1 MGRLV
6 KDRQEEID
14 TVIWTASNKVKE
26 IRRNFD
32 SSKKNII
39 FDFDAMGNQIAKH
52 VYNNQTLMLEKSTY
66 YILDA
71 QGNQLSIYEHSV
83 DSATNTAYYYL
94 TDRNIYGSSRLG
106 VTKDTIN
113 MFNPYTLQSYGVVGN
128 RNYELTDH
136 RGNVQTVINDIK
148 YPLSSD
154 NTTVD
159 SYEVGVS
166 SVYDYSPF
174 GVQLDGRTIDNVFYH
189 PESTVD
195 TVSVT
200 AYALEETFDIASN
213 WQEIT
218 TETQITYPSG
228 KMRVR
233 NPMSNR
239 KKIGVKNEF
248 ITGEGLHS
256 LSFEITYLPYTLCP
270 IIVFPGEPIFP
281 SQTNDSILDSEE
293 FHIQS
298 VKNSYLVFEIFDE
311 NSISILIDS
320 TRSVGTYSYN
330 FTALEGENYS
340 VLFYI
345 NSLCNTRYFEIDN
358 VFITYEEEA
367 IVENTNAFIATNYRY
382 SVQNQEHHD
391 EIRGKGN
398 YINYKYRGHDPR
410 VGRLDWMIDP
420 LAKDYPFYSP
430 YAFSGNRV
438 LDAVELEGL
447 EPASVHLILVN
458 DAGEVEYDNILEASG
473 TGHLGSYHLENLL
486 PNLGLKSK
494 DFALNSHVTIKFNVD
509 AQKIEGLAESAS
521 VYVFGERKTANRELS
536 NWDKYGPVSIFGET
550 FANKVIE
557 IERNLYGIKGARNF
571 AEGITYLGSALS
583 MLGIPG
589 GAAIEGF
596 GLGYSSYLDFESGDE
611 KAREKLGIRIATF
624 GTGIGIGKSIDKTGI
639 DQGMKQLQKAGVGVA
654 TGEIREEAIEFIEKE

>member
-1 MGRLV
+1 MGNILTQERHIRNGTQIEDMTYRYRYDANNNLLRNRLYYINDNIASNVDSTDIDDQGVFNSDPDFIETANNYVRDKMGRLV

-32 SSKKNII
+32 SNKKNII
-39 FDFDAMGNQIAKH
+39 FDYDAMGNQIAKH

-398 YINYKYRGHDPR
+398 YINYKYRGYDPR
-410 VGRLDWMIDP
+410 VGRLDWLVDP
-420 LAKDYPFYSP
+420 LAKDYPWNSP
-430 YAFSGNRV
+430 YAFSENRV
-438 LDAVELEGL
+438 LDGVELEGL
-447 EPASVHLILVN
+447 EWSHTWDRSNQVYGHSYTVKIKVKN
-458 DAGEVEYDNILEASG
+458 SSEVVSDA
-473 TGHLGSYHLENLL
+473 NLQAF
-486 PNLGLKSK
+486 LKSIK
-494 DFALNSHVTIKFNVD
+494 PNVEQNFTKNFQGSSMKVNIIFDFDSPIDPANDFYID
-509 AQKIEGLAESAS
+509 A
-521 VYVFGERKTANRELS
+521 
-536 NWDKYGPVSIFGET
+536 
-550 FANKVIE
+550 
-557 IERNLYGIKGARNF
+557 
-571 AEGITYLGSALS
+571 
-583 MLGIPG
+583 
-589 GAAIEGF
+589 
-596 GLGYSSYLDFESGDE
+596 
-611 KAREKLGIRIATF
+611 
-624 GTGIGIGKSIDKTGI
+624 
-639 DQGMKQLQKAGVGVA
+639 
-654 TGEIREEAIEFIEKE
+654 

>member
-1 MGRLV
+1 
-6 KDRQEEID
+6 
-14 TVIWTASNKVKE
+14 
-26 IRRNFD
+26 
-32 SSKKNII
+32 
-39 FDFDAMGNQIAKH
+39 
-52 VYNNQTLMLEKSTY
+52 MLEKSTY

-398 YINYKYRGHDPR
+398 YINYKYRGYDPR
-410 VGRLDWMIDP
+410 IGRLDWLVDP
-420 LAKDYPFYSP
+420 LAKDYPWNSP
-430 YAFSGNRV
+430 YAFSENRV
-438 LDAVELEGL
+438 LDGVELEGL
-447 EPASVHLILVN
+447 EFLPAGKSTVL
-458 DAGEVEYDNILEASG
+458 YTWSP
-473 TGHLGSYHLENLL
+473 GSYSGGNTNKTIMYKNVNHDITKKAFYNLM
-486 PNLGLKSK
+486 N
-494 DFALNSHVTIKFNVD
+494 DF
-509 AQKIEGLAESAS
+509 
-521 VYVFGERKTANRELS
+521 FGERQANQGTIDRTQRLMIFQTIES
-536 NWDKYGPVSIFGET
+536 FQNKNNIQGRYGAFDKVRKYGELGRHS
-550 FANKVIE
+550 KVGHRIGHGLAALLTIAIDGYESYRDNQLASDIILIREHSVIADLSRE
-557 IERNLYGIKGARNF
+557 IVEKAFNEEIIPEEWKYNENHDSKYERGRVEGIKKDLQNF
-571 AEGITYLGSALS
+571 LIDGT
-583 MLGIPG
+583 IP
-589 GAAIEGF
+589 E
-596 GLGYSSYLDFESGDE
+596 Y
-611 KAREKLGIRIATF
+611 
-624 GTGIGIGKSIDKTGI
+624 
-639 DQGMKQLQKAGVGVA
+639 
-654 TGEIREEAIEFIEKE
+654 REESYRDMIELIGTKLYNSYENNNEEDD

>member
-1 MGRLV
+1 
-6 KDRQEEID
+6 
-14 TVIWTASNKVKE
+14 
-26 IRRNFD
+26 
-32 SSKKNII
+32 
-39 FDFDAMGNQIAKH
+39 
-52 VYNNQTLMLEKSTY
+52 MLEKSTY

-71 QGNQLSIYEHSV
+71 QGNHLSIYEHSV
-83 DSATNTAYYYL
+83 DRATNTAYYYL

-113 MFNPYTLQSYGVVGN
+113 MFKPYTLQSYGVIGN

-154 NTTVD
+154 NTTID
-159 SYEVGVS
+159 SYEVGINS
-166 SVYDYSPF
+166 IADYSPF

-398 YINYKYRGHDPR
+398 YINYKYCGHDPR
-410 VGRLDWMIDP
+410 IGRLDWLIDP
-420 LAKDYPFYSP
+420 LSADYPWNSP
-430 YAFSGNRV
+430 YAFSENSTI
-438 LDAVELEGL
+438 AFIELEGL
-447 EPASVHLILVN
+447 EKYYAADGSYLGSYGTSTEIRIVHEDEVDFARTALNDQANVPSGYFQHYLTSETMGSTSFANYAQNVN
-458 DAGEVEYDNILEASG
+458 DVLNDATLETWANNSQNCYTAACKQMSNAGQSMHNKYQAIQTDVDNTLQPANNQLTENSIGGAIYTMTQLKAGNPVMVGVKEERSSDGSVVNVGNHNRNTGHFVVISSMQVNNGAITFGYYDNASEATGKSADNRFDVNSG
-473 TGHLGSYHLENLL
+473 TGAMQDN
-486 PNLGLKSK
+486 
-494 DFALNSHVTIKFNVD
+494 TNV
-509 AQKIEGLAESAS
+509 
-521 VYVFGERKTANRELS
+521 
-536 NWDKYGPVSIFGET
+536 
-550 FANKVIE
+550 
-557 IERNLYGIKGARNF
+557 
-571 AEGITYLGSALS
+571 
-583 MLGIPG
+583 
-589 GAAIEGF
+589 
-596 GLGYSSYLDFESGDE
+596 
-611 KAREKLGIRIATF
+611 
-624 GTGIGIGKSIDKTGI
+624 
-639 DQGMKQLQKAGVGVA
+639 GVGGVQSY
-654 TGEIREEAIEFIEKE
+654 TVSEVRKNVE